1 MNVARNSVC
10 IESDVVPKRKSRVS
24 LFILNLQISTKLGKG
39 ASFRNLSM
47 TINNENFNV
56 SFCKMVISD
65 ILEGVSPKNMSR
77 ASSQIPIFRQN
88 TYEKRQLWHTLV
100 FYRHRCVACRHFPD
114 FDLTYKSVPPP
125 LI

>member
-10 IESDVVPKRKSRVS
+10 IDSDVVPQRKSQVS
-24 LFILNLQISTKLGKG
+24 LFLFILNLQISTKLGKG

-65 ILEGVSPKNMSR
+65 ILEGVFPKN
-77 ASSQIPIFRQN
+77 SSGKSPRSLFSDRIPMKNDNYGKHLFF
-88 TYEKRQLWHTLV
+88 L
-100 FYRHRCVACRHFPD
+100 
-114 FDLTYKSVPPP
+114 
-125 LI
+125 